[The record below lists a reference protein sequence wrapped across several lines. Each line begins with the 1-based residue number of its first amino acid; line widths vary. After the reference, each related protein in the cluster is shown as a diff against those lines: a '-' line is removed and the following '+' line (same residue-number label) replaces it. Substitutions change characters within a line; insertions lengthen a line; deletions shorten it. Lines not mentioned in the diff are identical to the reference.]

1 MLSMADQYGRP
12 VRYGRECA
20 HKSWAHGDLTSLGDY
35 MNANQHFSMEEYK
48 TISRA

>member
-1 MLSMADQYGRP
+1 MADQYGRP

-20 HKSWAHGDLTSLGDY
+20 HKSWAHGDLTSLGDF
-35 MNANQHFSMEEYK
+35 MNANQHFSMEEYE